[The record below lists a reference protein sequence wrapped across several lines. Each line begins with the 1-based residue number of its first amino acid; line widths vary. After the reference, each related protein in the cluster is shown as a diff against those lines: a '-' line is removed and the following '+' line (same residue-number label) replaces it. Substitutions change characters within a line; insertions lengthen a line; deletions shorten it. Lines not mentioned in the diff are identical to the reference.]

1 VVGGDV
7 VGLLVVGLNVVGYNM
22 KPRYENGMSIEGK
35 EIDGDICVREETQ
48 PKLVDTY
55 RKHKS

>member
-1 VVGGDV
+1 M
-7 VGLLVVGLNVVGYNM
+7 VGYNM